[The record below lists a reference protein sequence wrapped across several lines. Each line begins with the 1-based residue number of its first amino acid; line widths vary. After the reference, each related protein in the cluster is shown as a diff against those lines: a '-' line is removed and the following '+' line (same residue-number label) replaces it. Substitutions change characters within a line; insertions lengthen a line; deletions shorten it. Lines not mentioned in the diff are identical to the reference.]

1 MAINNKSGS
10 VYVEY
15 VIILNLDLTTN
26 KMPTYTFKL
35 DLIKTSPLVTRT
47 FKVSS
52 ESSFYLLHHI
62 IQEVMGWKNYHLYE
76 FKVDGNTIADKSIV
90 EEDLSPISEAKEVML
105 EDIFTHIGKS
115 VKYVYDFGDWWEHH
129 LELIE
134 ISNAPQNE
142 PLPII
147 VCGENACPPEDCM
160 GVHGYAELKEILKD
174 PENINHEDFWQNVGL
189 SFNPLKFNKKAAEKE
204 LAKLTAKIRKYEG

>member
-1 MAINNKSGS
+1 
-10 VYVEY
+10 
-15 VIILNLDLTTN
+15 
-26 KMPTYTFKL
+26 MPTYTFKL

-204 LAKLTAKIRKYEG
+204 LAKLTTKIKKYEG

>member
-1 MAINNKSGS
+1 
-10 VYVEY
+10 
-15 VIILNLDLTTN
+15 
-26 KMPTYTFKL
+26 MPTYTFKL
-35 DLIKTSPLVTRT
+35 DLIKTSPLITRT

-52 ESSFYLLHHI
+52 ECSFYLMHHI

-76 FKVDGNTIADKSIV
+76 FKVDGITIADKSIV
-90 EEDLSPISEAKEVML
+90 EEDLSRVTEAKEVML

-115 VKYVYDFGDWWEHH
+115 VKYIYDFGDWWEHQ

-142 PLPII
+142 PLPLI
-147 VCGENACPPEDCM
+147 VSGENACPPEDCM

-174 PENINHEDFWQNVGL
+174 PKHINFEDSWENVGL
-189 SFNPLKFNKKAAEKE
+189 TFNPFKFNKKAAEKE